1 MRVTLAVAL
10 STFHCVPFGGGPNL
24 IPYKIQLSLK
34 CTLNTKEF
42 HLKEDI
48 LPKLIVFEEALF
60 PKVCIH

>member
-10 STFHCVPFGGGPNL
+10 STFHCVPFGRGPNL

-34 CTLNTKEF
+34 RTLNTKEF

-60 PKVCIH
+60 LKVCIH